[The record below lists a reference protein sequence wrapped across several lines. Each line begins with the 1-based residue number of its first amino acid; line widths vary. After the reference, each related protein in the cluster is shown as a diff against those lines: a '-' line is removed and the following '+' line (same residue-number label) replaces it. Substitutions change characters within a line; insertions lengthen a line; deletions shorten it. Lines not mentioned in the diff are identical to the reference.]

1 MRSGRAE
8 ELARFA
14 AVDFEAFYAQCP
26 QNEIAQEDSLLLVL
40 SFDGAGIT
48 MLREDLREAT
58 RRAAEKQAED
68 PRWPPKRMKRGQR
81 RNRKRMAEVA
91 AVYAIEPYPR
101 TPDDILRELRPVEDV
116 ERKTRRP
123 KPIHKRVWASVERE
137 AKHVI
142 EEAFRE
148 ANLRDPNHNRRWI
161 VLVDG
166 QETQLSLVWD
176 AAARMGVEVTVLLDL
191 IHVLEYLWKA
201 SYCFHSA
208 GTREAQEWV
217 DKRLAMLLAGTSASD
232 VAAGMT
238 RSATLQELKNRTAVD
253 ECANYLRKN
262 RELLTYSEALA
273 AGLPIATG
281 VIEGACRYLVRDR
294 MDKTGAR
301 WSLLGAE
308 AVLKLRALRTN
319 GDFDEYWRFH
329 IEAEYSRNH
338 AMRYRHADVYTVT
351 DPGGALTRTTRDA
364 LGRVRKLD
372 DPDRGTTVSMYDGF
386 GELLSST
393 DALGRVS
400 HVRVRRARAHASRA
414 PIRRGAELLTTTWTW
429 DTAAN
434 GIGKLH
440 TLASPDGMK
449 TYSYNARGQLE
460 ALTLAVNGESE
471 PLEGKL
477 GYDAFGRVA
486 TITYPDAGRRAA
498 VRGGAGLRP
507 LRPRAQGARSSAPD
521 SPTGT

>member
-1 MRSGRAE
+1 MEAYAQVVEKPFSESREKFEEIVTHMQTPAALGMRHEALEQYVTHQGLELQRRLLQDHLDVRAAAERRVAVVGDDSVRRTEVRSSRRRLMSLVGEVSVSRLMYQASGVESRCPQDAALNLPPEVFSLGVRRRVAEEVAANSFEHAIERIEKTTGAHIAKRQAE

-338 AMRYRHADVYTVT
+338 AMRYRHADV
-351 DPGGALTRTTRDA
+351 PNPLPKRPAL
-364 LGRVRKLD
+364 RVVK
-372 DPDRGTTVSMYDGF
+372 
-386 GELLSST
+386 
-393 DALGRVS
+393 
-400 HVRVRRARAHASRA
+400 
-414 PIRRGAELLTTTWTW
+414 
-429 DTAAN
+429 
-434 GIGKLH
+434 
-440 TLASPDGMK
+440 
-449 TYSYNARGQLE
+449 
-460 ALTLAVNGESE
+460 
-471 PLEGKL
+471 
-477 GYDAFGRVA
+477 
-486 TITYPDAGRRAA
+486 
-498 VRGGAGLRP
+498 
-507 LRPRAQGARSSAPD
+507 
-521 SPTGT
+521 